1 MQRPTPLYRQLFGYL
16 RQYSQVLDARHLVT
30 LSWMVYGLLCSESL
44 NLSQWEAYVLS
55 VATQAQS
62 YERRWQRFMHNP
74 RISLERIYLPL
85 VMLALHNWGKQRLYL
100 ALDTTVLWDEYC
112 MIHLSVVCCGRAV
125 PLLWKTLQ
133 HESAMVSFAAY
144 RDLLRKAHWL
154 LRAYPEVMLLAD
166 RGFASHE
173 LLAWL
178 ETRSWHYA
186 LRLKCDVQ
194 VHGPRR
200 FPLPVGQLYPPVNE
214 VRNYHHVRL
223 WADAIHQTN
232 LVVATV
238 SGANESWAV
247 ITDERPSLNTL
258 WQYALRFR
266 VEELFL
272 DSKSGAFQL
281 EDSRLRNAQSLERL
295 YLVAA
300 VAVLYATTHGLAV
313 QLAGLR
319 RQVDPH
325 WRRGLSY
332 LKIGLRY
339 LQGVIHKGRKLLTPN
354 PLLPN
359 DPEPCFASKRDEQDW
374 YDSIWFRRIRSLN
387 CQPDM
392 TPSG

>member
-1 MQRPTPLYRQLFGYL
+1 
-16 RQYSQVLDARHLVT
+16 
-30 LSWMVYGLLCSESL
+30 MVYGLLCSESL
-44 NLSQWEAYVLS
+44 TLSKWESYVVS
-55 VATQAQS
+55 GATQAQS
-62 YERRWQRFMHNP
+62 YERRWQRFMQNP
-74 RISLERIYLPL
+74 RILVERIYLPL

-112 MIHLSVVCCGRAV
+112 MIHLSIVCCGRAV
-125 PLLWKTLQ
+125 PFLWQTLK
-133 HESAMVSFAAY
+133 HESAMVSFTAY

-166 RGFASHE
+166 RGFACHE

-178 ETRSWHYA
+178 EVRPWHYA

-194 VHGPRR
+194 VQGPRR
-200 FPLPVGQLYPPVNE
+200 FPIDVGQLYPPLNE
-214 VRNYHHVRL
+214 ARNYHNVRL
-223 WADAIHQTN
+223 WADATHQTN

-238 SGANESWAV
+238 AGASESWAV
-247 ITDERPSLNTL
+247 ITDEPPSLNTL
-258 WQYALRFR
+258 WRYALRFR

-300 VAVLYATTHGLAV
+300 IALLYATTHGMAV

-339 LQGVIHKGRKLLTPN
+339 LQGVIHKGRALLAPQ
-354 PLLPN
+354 PLLPK
-359 DPEPCFASKRDEQDW
+359 DPEPCFASKKAEQAWHDA
-374 YDSIWFRRIRSLN
+374 IWFTRIRSLN
-387 CQPDM
+387 CK
-392 TPSG
+392 T